1 MIGYGR
7 EAPLTPQQV
16 LELAKASLKPDPKT
30 LGVHGQGRSGSTM
43 SLSES
48 GEEEVE
54 ELEVQPANF
63 LPMGEGEFLPFVDR
77 PKEVRL
83 LCIFSLCYYLFSY
96 CKYPNVKTTLSR

>member
-16 LELAKASLKPDPKT
+16 LELAKTSLRPDPKT
-30 LGVHGQGRSGSTM
+30 LGSTT

-48 GEEEVE
+48 GEGGEEVE
-54 ELEVQPANF
+54 EEVEVQPANF

-83 LCIFSLCYYLFSY
+83 SIPPC
-96 CKYPNVKTTLSR
+96 LSPYQ